1 MRLIVLSGRRWL
13 FARCGSLLHDDGGA
27 VLMEYVV
34 LSLVMLGVLVG
45 LDVATGVLPT
55 PPLFNFEGTVT
66 GQDFGLFGNAFMD
79 WYHRIV
85 DTIALPV
92 P

>member
-1 MRLIVLSGRRWL
+1 MRLMFSSWRRWL
-13 FARCGSLLHDDGGA
+13 LARGGSLLQDNGGA

-34 LSLVMLGVLVG
+34 LGTVLLGSLVFVG
-45 LDVATGVLPT
+45 NT
-55 PPLFNFEGTVT
+55 LFDPAGAVNG
-66 GQDFGLFGNAFMD
+66 DFGLFGNAFMD

-85 DTIALPV
+85 DTISLPV

>member
-1 MRLIVLSGRRWL
+1 MRLMFSSWRRWV
-13 FARCGSLLHDDGGA
+13 FSWCGSLLRDNSGA

-45 LDVATGVLPT
+45 LDVATGVT
-55 PPLFNFEGTVT
+55 LFNFEGTVT

-85 DTIALPV
+85 DTVALPV